1 MTISIFILLLIA
13 SFLAFYVE
21 DSELVNSY
29 NIPCVNIERLQ
40 LGEDT
45 QFTTF
50 QAAGLWIQV
59 EQTILCFELWVIADI
74 NGSQSGIVL
83 KATLTRLSKASKK
96 VAYSLAELG
105 VRAKDPYG
113 RLRTMPNLMEELRKK
128 LKGILK
134 GRQMQYLA
142 IYSLSGSTP
151 NSVPLN

>member
-1 MTISIFILLLIA
+1 M
-13 SFLAFYVE
+13 
-21 DSELVNSY
+21 
-29 NIPCVNIERLQ
+29 
-40 LGEDT
+40 
-45 QFTTF
+45 
-50 QAAGLWIQV
+50 
-59 EQTILCFELWVIADI
+59 ELWVIADI